1 MIIMNLYAEKYK
13 RILDLFLS
21 VFLTIFFLPIIG
33 IIWFSIW
40 LTDGNP
46 VIFRQLRPG
55 FLGKPFIIYKFRT
68 MKDSKDERGNP
79 LPDKY
84 RLTTFGKFLRLTSL
98 DELPELWN
106 VIKGDMS
113 IVGPRPLL
121 LRYNQYLTD
130 EENKR
135 FLVKPGIT
143 GLAQINGRN
152 LANWSQ
158 RFKLDLKYID
168 NMSLKRDLIIIVFT
182 IINVIILKDIILAPN
197 SKMLDLDDERK
208 NR

>member
-1 MIIMNLYAEKYK
+1 MNLYAEKYK